1 MAEQKT
7 RRGLLDPVVDAYNSY
22 IGRPF
27 ASVAGGAI
35 NGYLGF
41 DRPSFANEQ
50 VYRTAQ
56 ALSGMPGVGAP
67 AGIFK
72 AVANAPEALAALGGL
87 LGRVGVGKL
96 AGDTGEG
103 MTAAEKAWATR
114 MEKVA
119 RNKGVQHRE
128 ALRQGDTVVENVI
141 PVQQRT
147 IISPEDLYGKVG
159 VQVQGDRSRT
169 GDMIRS
175 LRGVPVDGGVML
187 EGGPMYSALADQMG
201 TGGAWASMRGAAAG
215 KQKQFDRAAEM
226 TGRDPVGVYSA
237 MGLQGV
243 NFATPVAEAMIKQLR
258 VLSPSKAAIASA
270 NKEIQKKAPEF
281 VGLLSPDA
289 LPQVLGKDG
298 FPMEGAGQ
306 VRKQVVET
314 LMKPGY
320 EYLGFPVYD
329 DIIDAATQPEL
340 KNVPLGASGFTVFQ
354 AKPNAGLIEKSDV
367 KMPHGSYDTVIPGKY
382 MGGLLDPIPADV
394 MFPRTYERQRA
405 MGRNPQQI
413 HRSLQVNNQDFEVFD
428 QQWLDGVMNYLRS
441 AER

>member
-1 MAEQKT
+1 MAEKTT
-7 RRGLLDPVVDAYNSY
+7 RRGLLDPVVDAYRQY
-22 IGRPF
+22 VGDPF
-27 ASVAGGAI
+27 ASVAGGAAR
-35 NGYLGF
+35 GYLGLSKPAYASE
-41 DRPSFANEQ
+41 DA
-50 VYRTAQ
+50 YRTAQ
-56 ALSGMPGVGAP
+56 ALGNMPGVGAP
-67 AGIFK
+67 AGAFK
-72 AVANAPEALAALGGL
+72 ALANAPEAAMALGGL
-87 LGRVGVGKL
+87 LGPRVGKML
-96 AGDTGEG
+96 DSAGEG

-114 MEKVA
+114 MQKVA

-141 PVQQRT
+141 PVPPRK
-147 IISPEDLYGKVG
+147 IITPEDLYGKVG

-169 GDMIRS
+169 GDIIRS
-175 LRGVPVDGGVML
+175 LRGIPVEDGVML
-187 EGGPMYSALADQMG
+187 EGGPMYSALAEQ
-201 TGGAWASMRGAAAG
+201 GAWASMRGAAAG

-243 NFATPVAEAMIKQLR
+243 NFATPVAESMIKQLR

-270 NKEIQKKAPEF
+270 NREIQKKAPEF

-289 LPQVLGKDG
+289 LPQVLAKEG

-306 VRKQVVET
+306 VRKQIVET

-320 EYLGFPVYD
+320 DYLGFPVYD

-340 KNVPLGASGFTVFQ
+340 KNVPLGASGFTVFR
-354 AKPNAGLIEKSDV
+354 AKPNAGLIEKPDV
-367 KMPHGSYDTVIPGKY
+367 KMPHGSYDTVIPGEY
-382 MGGLLDPIPADV
+382 MGGLLNSIPADV
-394 MFPRTYERQRA
+394 MFPKTYERQRA

-413 HRSLQVNNQDFEVFD
+413 HRSLQVNNQDYEVFD
-428 QQWLDGVMNYLRS
+428 QQWLDGVMNHLRS